1 MILFTSEQ
9 LSYAKFDPTK
19 IIIIFPEVAQNSLR
33 IPWVFQVQRIPRVF
47 QATVAATQLR
57 WGTDR
62 RTWPIYILRRLRL
75 TRNAIAIHAEWPLHN
90 CVSSSTK
97 LPAVT
102 QASLNRHSPNKRH
115 LPVAR
120 WTEVGS
126 RGQFLSS
133 GWPTIRQPGFDL
145 PRCYRALTNHFRTD
159 QGHCA
164 CKGVL
169 LIVIRCNEVTNFLIP
184 SAGNYFVTVMR
195 DVTITDDIWM
205 RTRNF

>member
-1 MILFTSEQ
+1 LH
-9 LSYAKFDPTK
+9 
-19 IIIIFPEVAQNSLR
+19 R
-33 IPWVFQVQRIPRVF
+33 IPWEFHEFSRFREFPEYSRPLWPLHNWGEGQTDTQTHVTNIHFASSTTHAKCNRHPCWM
-47 QATVAATQLR
+47 AATQL
-57 WGTDR
+57 
-62 RTWPIYILRRLRL
+62 
-75 TRNAIAIHAEWPLHN
+75 

-145 PRCYRALTNHFRTD
+145 PRCYWALTNHFRTD